1 MNTVTERKEVDKM
14 AKTAKQIKEEIKA
27 KYLEDLIF
35 YFEEGDED
43 VLRVGSNEIAFPIVD
58 ENGDEHFLVV
68 TLKIPTGTRDG
79 DPYDGYGLAEDYQM
93 KQEEKKRKTIEAQ
106 KKKEAKIERDKAYRQ
121 KVAEMKKAKEGKG

>member
-1 MNTVTERKEVDKM
+1 MNTVTERKEVDRM

-35 YFEEGDED
+35 FFEEGDED

-93 KQEEKKRKTIEAQ
+93 KQEEKKRKAIEAQ

-121 KVAEMKKAKEGKG
+121 KVAEMKKAKEEKG

>member
-93 KQEEKKRKTIEAQ
+93 KQEEKKRKAIEAQ

-121 KVAEMKKAKEGKG
+121 KVAEIKKAKEEKG

>member
-93 KQEEKKRKTIEAQ
+93 KQEEKKRKAIEAQ

-121 KVAEMKKAKEGKG
+121 KVAEMKKAKEEKG

>member
-35 YFEEGDED
+35 YFEEGAED

-93 KQEEKKRKTIEAQ
+93 KQEEKKRKAIEAQ

>member
-1 MNTVTERKEVDKM
+1 MNIVTERKEVDKM

-93 KQEEKKRKTIEAQ
+93 KQEEKKRKAVEAQ

-121 KVAEMKKAKEGKG
+121 KVAEMKKAKEEKG